1 MRGAEKLMLVH
12 TDSLG
17 FQLCMESVDGKEAK
31 LLSPRTCGKGRRVSE
46 GVSCLLPP
54 VMFVIIRVPYG
65 ECE

>member
-17 FQLCMESVDGKEAK
+17 FQLCMESVDGREAK

-46 GVSCLLPP
+46 GVCCLLPP
-54 VMFVIIRVPYG
+54 AMSVIIHVPYE